1 MRLLL
6 ATLAVVLFAL
16 VAPLPAS
23 AQEMD
28 DCPHTATIE
37 SLRTCVQHAADHGHI
52 DNPGVVQSLIAKLNT
67 AEAALDRR
75 QDAVAINMLKAFVRE
90 LNAQSGKH
98 IAVEHATHLRMHAE
112 HVIASLSG

>member
-6 ATLAVVLFAL
+6 AILAVVLFAL

-28 DCPHTATIE
+28 ACPHTLTIE
-37 SLRTCVQHAADHGHI
+37 SLRICVQHSADHGHI
-52 DNPGVVQSLIAKLNT
+52 DNPGVVQSLIAKVNA
-67 AEAALDRR
+67 AEAALDRG
-75 QDAVAINMLKAFVRE
+75 QEAIAINMLKAFVRE

-98 IAVEHATHLRMHAE
+98 IGAEHAAHLRMHAE
-112 HVIASLSG
+112 HIIVSLSG